1 MRRLP
6 AFAAFPLSGACCLL
20 RRLLCPLAADRRGA
34 VAILFGLLL
43 VPILVSIGLAVDVG
57 RAYYVKQRLSH
68 ALDAAAL
75 AVGSTVATEAE
86 LRALA
91 ERYVAANF
99 PGGRTGTPHG
109 VSVSINQ
116 DVVRVSAQATVDT
129 PFAAVADIWSMT
141 VSASSEVIRS
151 MRGLDVALVLDNT
164 GSMTTSDNIG
174 ALRDASTELVNIL
187 FGPEAIHPN
196 LYVSVVPY
204 AASVNPG
211 AEAAGLVAAGPPYD
225 PGDLL
230 GWKGCVVERP
240 SPHTWAD
247 TPAPVAEWTRFRW
260 LPAVDNDYSP
270 SNAGTVRYGPSYGN
284 GGAGPNLGCPTP
296 ILPLTNDRARVL
308 GDIAAM
314 RAWSRGGTM
323 SDIGMAWG
331 IRTLSPAP
339 PFTEGKAWDEPR
351 WEKAIVL
358 MTDGDNQFY
367 RLTSNA
373 GPNEKNTAV
382 VSDYTGYG
390 RLDEYGLIGT
400 TSTTTAK
407 TTLNSRLADVC
418 RAAKDL
424 GIIVYTVTFTSSINT
439 ATRNIYRDC
448 ATDPTKWF
456 DSPTQESLR
465 ASFRAIAIELSKLRI
480 SR

>member
-1 MRRLP
+1 MTRPILGVLP
-6 AFAAFPLSGACCLL
+6 RFLA
-20 RRLLCPLAADRRGA
+20 RLLADRRGA
-34 VAILFGLLL
+34 VAVMFGLLL
-43 VPILVSIGLAVDVG
+43 VPLLVSIGLAVDVG
-57 RAYYVKQRLSH
+57 RAYYVKQRLMH

-75 AVGSTVATEAE
+75 AVGSTVGTEAE

-91 ERYVAANF
+91 ERYVQANF

-109 VSVSINQ
+109 VAVSVTQ

-151 MRGLDVALVLDNT
+151 MRGLEVALVLDNT

-174 ALRDASTELVNIL
+174 ALRDAATELVEIL
-187 FGPEAIHPN
+187 FGPETLHPN
-196 LYVSVVPY
+196 LYVAVVPY

-211 AEAAGLVAAGPPYD
+211 AAAAALVGAGPSYD
-225 PGDLL
+225 PSDLL

-240 SPHTWAD
+240 SPHTLAD
-247 TPAPVAEWTRFRW
+247 TPASSQEWTRFRW
-260 LPAVDNDYSP
+260 LPAVDNAYSL
-270 SNAGTVRYGPSYGN
+270 SNAATVRHGPSYGN
-284 GGAGPNLGCPTP
+284 GGTGPNLGCPTP

-331 IRTLSPAP
+331 IRTLSPAA
-339 PFTEGKAWDEPR
+339 PFPEGRPWDEPR

-358 MTDGDNQFY
+358 MTDGDNQVY
-367 RLTSNA
+367 RLTGTA
-373 GPNEKNTAV
+373 GPNVRNDAV
-382 VSDYTGYG
+382 VSDYSGYG
-390 RLDEYGLIGT
+390 RLDEFGLMGT
-400 TSTTTAK
+400 TNANTAK
-407 TTLNSRLADVC
+407 TTLNSRLAEVC
-418 RAAKDL
+418 RTAKDL
-424 GIIVYTVTFTSSINT
+424 GILVYTVTFTSNINT
-439 ATRNIYRDC
+439 ATRTLYRDC

-456 DSPTQESLR
+456 DSPTQDSLR